1 MSARLLPSR
10 LLLPCLLCGQAR
22 DARGLSHLGFDCRL
36 VEEKGSG
43 FRRAWRDSCVR
54 NHSDWTYLYWDRESA
69 QIFLDTHYPWFSST
83 FKGYPKTVLQG
94 PSACPS
100 PFPSQKTALRPWW
113 RLSHI
118 WSCVNDIPAGCVCCF
133 CLMV

>member
-1 MSARLLPSR
+1 MLGVCRLQGAS
-10 LLLPCLLCGQAR
+10 
-22 DARGLSHLGFDCRL
+22 GLSQLGSHCRL

-43 FRRAWRDSCVR
+43 FRREWRDSCVR

-100 PFPSQKTALRPWW
+100 PFPSQTP
-113 RLSHI
+113 
-118 WSCVNDIPAGCVCCF
+118 P
-133 CLMV
+133 